1 MIDISLTDDWSK
13 EESLLVKNI
22 LIGALD
28 NVENQ
33 DNEEISVL
41 LTNDYEIR
49 KLNKKYRNV
58 NKTTN
63 VLSFPMNNKINNL
76 GNKMLGDIVI
86 SKDTLLKESKEKKKD
101 LDAYI
106 AHMIVHGLLHLKGY
120 EHQEKADAEIMENR
134 EIMILKR
141 LGFPNPYI

>member
-28 NVENQ
+28 NLENQ

-101 LDAYI
+101 LGRSDQPSLISHAQKIFDVVTQRYSFRSYSKLQCI
-106 AHMIVHGLLHLKGY
+106 
-120 EHQEKADAEIMENR
+120 
-134 EIMILKR
+134 
-141 LGFPNPYI
+141 

>member
-28 NVENQ
+28 NLENQ

-63 VLSFPMNNKINNL
+63 VLSFPMNNKIKNL

-86 SKDTLLKESKEKKKD
+86 SKDTLLK
-101 LDAYI
+101 
-106 AHMIVHGLLHLKGY
+106 
-120 EHQEKADAEIMENR
+120 
-134 EIMILKR
+134 
-141 LGFPNPYI
+141 